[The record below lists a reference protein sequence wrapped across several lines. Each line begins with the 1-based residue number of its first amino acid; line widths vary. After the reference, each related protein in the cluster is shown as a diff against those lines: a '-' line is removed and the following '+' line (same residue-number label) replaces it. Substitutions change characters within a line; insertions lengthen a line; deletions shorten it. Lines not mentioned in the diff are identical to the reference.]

1 MAITKIMHMN
11 SEKNRNPAQHLQNA
25 LEYIQNPDKTEKLFL
40 VGSVNCLPETAFEQ
54 MMDTKK
60 LFQKTNKR
68 QGYHIVLS
76 LKPGEGTPEIAFDM
90 ARRFTED
97 FLGDRYEAVYAVHI
111 DKDHIHSH
119 IVWNSV
125 SLLDGRKYDY
135 KKGDWKHIIQ
145 PITNKLCKEY
155 GLSIIEAE
163 YVKNSQNLSR
173 KEWQYEQTFKE
184 MIHRDA
190 MFCASYA
197 GSMEHF
203 LFLMQ
208 RLGYEFKPKEYLTV
222 KMPGRKLYHR
232 LDKMDD
238 YFAEDRFKYCFE
250 YTSMNIPYFH
260 ATNPTWIKR
269 SNMSPYQKKFYGKMY
284 RLRMI
289 EQKRFYVKSAKYA
302 KDLMLFH
309 KLQEEYLFLA
319 NNNIRTIEDLRDIRE
334 SKLERMDEIT
344 KIQES
349 IYKKNSSKKRACNS
363 DGDWREY
370 QQWRIDEYSKLD
382 QLKVEKKEAKNIV
395 TMAERCLAEK
405 LDTAMDVVSEFE
417 EINSTNKIEIP
428 EFVGERVVE
437 LKAEIVI
444 EDLYLDNEKVFEA
457 QKPIEK
463 PVVFY
468 EEKPKW
474 DEMMQDYQEIEK
486 CTEKMQHHEIPLQM
500 EELANKQDQQS
511 IVSVQVEEKTQSLV
525 YAEKLPDRFADYSHL
540 SVEDKVKRYH
550 MTGKEDAYAM
560 VETYFKSIGHP
571 IYFGEVYDEAKELEN
586 AYKSSLIA
594 EQSELIAVEM
604 LVDGINSESYSLLSV
619 DSKAKY
625 FEFDMADNNYNLSLY
640 KEVMRKMNQKMS
652 SSELFEGYQEI
663 YEAKMVKRMD
673 ETKEKKWDRSR

>member
-40 VGSVNCLPETAFEQ
+40 VGSVNCLPETAFDQ

-76 LKPGEGTPEIAFDM
+76 LKQGEGTPEIAFDM
-90 ARRFTED
+90 ARRFTEE

-222 KMPGRKLYHR
+222 KMPGRKLYHH
-232 LDKMDD
+232 LDKMDE

-269 SNMSPYQKKFYGKMY
+269 SNLSPYQKRFYGKMY

-309 KLQEEYLFLA
+309 RLQEEYLFLA
-319 NNNIRTIEDLRDIRE
+319 NNNIRTIEDLLEIRE
-334 SKLERMDEIT
+334 SRLNRIDEIT
-344 KIQES
+344 KIQDS
-349 IYKKNSSKKRACNS
+349 IYKQNSSKKRACNS
-363 DGDWREY
+363 DGDWRAY
-370 QQWRIDEYSKLD
+370 QKWRIDEYSKLD

-395 TMAERCLAEK
+395 AMVERCLAEK
-405 LDTAMDVVSEFE
+405 LDTAMGVISEFE
-417 EINSTNKIEIP
+417 EINATNKIEIP
-428 EFVGERVVE
+428 EFVEERVLEAKVE
-437 LKAEIVI
+437 VVRVNFGL
-444 EDLYLDNEKVFEA
+444 EDEQVLAN
-457 QKPIEK
+457 QKSIEK
-463 PVVFY
+463 PTVFY

-474 DEMMQDYQEIEK
+474 DETLQEHQKLEEHIEQSHYQNL
-486 CTEKMQHHEIPLQM
+486 PLRV
-500 EELANKQDQQS
+500 EELTSETDIQNIAPNQAE
-511 IVSVQVEEKTQSLV
+511 IKTELV
-525 YAEKLPDRFADYSHL
+525 GHTELLPDRFVEYSLL
-540 SVEDKVKRYH
+540 SVEEKVKRYH
-550 MTGKEDAYAM
+550 MTGKEDAYSM
-560 VETYFKSIGHP
+560 VEEYFKLIGHP
-571 IYFGEVYDEAKELEN
+571 IYFGEVYDEAKELEK
-586 AYKSSLIA
+586 AYKSSLID

-604 LVDGINSESYSLLSV
+604 LVDEITSESYSLLSV
-619 DSKAKY
+619 SSKAKY

-652 SSELFEGYQEI
+652 GSELFEGYQEI
-663 YEAKMVKRMD
+663 YEVKMMNRTD
-673 ETKEKKWDRSR
+673 GTQEKKWDRSR

>member
-40 VGSVNCLPETAFEQ
+40 VGSVNCLPETAFDQ

-90 ARRFTED
+90 ARRFTEE

-145 PITNKLCKEY
+145 PITNKLCREY

-173 KEWQYEQTFKE
+173 KEWQFEQTFKE

-222 KMPGRKLYHR
+222 KMPGRKLYHH
-232 LDKMDD
+232 LDKMDE

-319 NNNIRTIEDLRDIRE
+319 NNNIRTIENLLDIRE
-334 SKLERMDEIT
+334 SKLDRIDEIT
-344 KIQES
+344 KIQDS
-349 IYKKNSSKKRACNS
+349 IYKQNSSKKRACNS
-363 DGDWREY
+363 DGDWRAY

-382 QLKVEKKEAKNIV
+382 QLKVEKKEAKNMV

-405 LDTAMDVVSEFE
+405 LDTAMDVISEFE
-417 EINSTNKIEIP
+417 EINATNKIEVP
-428 EFVGERVVE
+428 EFVEERVVE
-437 LKAEIVI
+437 PKAEIVRG
-444 EDLYLDNEKVFEA
+444 DLYFEDEKVFEA
-457 QKPIEK
+457 QKSIEK

-468 EEKPKW
+468 EEQSKR
-474 DEMMQDYQEIEK
+474 DETMQDHQELIVDIEQSQYK
-486 CTEKMQHHEIPLQM
+486 DVSLQTKEM
-500 EELANKQDQQS
+500 SSEQDLQS
-511 IVSVQVEEKTQSLV
+511 IAAVIMDTKSELVGHKESL
-525 YAEKLPDRFADYSHL
+525 PNRFSEYSLL
-540 SVEDKVKRYH
+540 SVEEKVKRYQ
-550 MTGKEDAYAM
+550 MSGKEDAYAM
-560 VETYFKSIGHP
+560 VETYFKSIAHP
-571 IYFGEVYDEAKELEN
+571 IYFGEVYDEAKELEQ
-586 AYKSSLIA
+586 AYKFSLIA

-604 LVDGINSESYSLLSV
+604 LVDGITPESYSLLSV
-619 DSKAKY
+619 ASKAKY
-625 FEFDMADNNYNLSLY
+625 FEFDMADNNYNLNLY
-640 KEVMRKMNQKMS
+640 KEVMRKMSQKMS

-663 YEAKMVKRMD
+663 YEAKMMKRADVMQ
-673 ETKEKKWDRSR
+673 EKKWDRSR

>member
-11 SEKNRNPAQHLQNA
+11 SEKKRNPAQHLQNA

-90 ARRFTED
+90 ARRFTEE

-125 SLLDGRKYDY
+125 SILDGRKYDY

-232 LDKMDD
+232 LDKMDE

-269 SNMSPYQKKFYGKMY
+269 SNMSPYQKRFYGKLY

-319 NNNIRTIEDLRDIRE
+319 NNNIRSIEDLLDIRE
-334 SKLERMDEIT
+334 SKLERIDEIT
-344 KIQES
+344 KIQDS
-349 IYKKNSSKKRACNS
+349 IYKQNSSKKRACNS
-363 DGDWREY
+363 DGDWRVY

-382 QLKVEKKEAKNIV
+382 QLKVEKKEAKNMV
-395 TMAERCLAEK
+395 AMAERCLSEK

-417 EINSTNKIEIP
+417 EINATNKIEIP
-428 EFVGERVVE
+428 EFVVE
-437 LKAEIVI
+437 PKAEITR
-444 EDLYLDNEKVFEA
+444 EDLYLEDEKVLVS

-463 PVVFY
+463 TVVFY
-468 EEKPKW
+468 EETSKL
-474 DEMMQDYQEIEK
+474 DEDFQENQEVRGYIEQPRYQNISLRVESLASDRELQSTSSNRAEIK
-486 CTEKMQHHEIPLQM
+486 TELMGHTE
-500 EELANKQDQQS
+500 
-511 IVSVQVEEKTQSLV
+511 SL
-525 YAEKLPDRFADYSHL
+525 PNRFADYSLL
-540 SVEDKVKRYH
+540 SVEEKVKRYK
-550 MTGKEDAYAM
+550 MSGKEDVYAL
-560 VETYFKSIGHP
+560 VETYFKRIGHP
-571 IYFGEVYDEAKELEN
+571 IYFGEVYDEAKELEI
-586 AYKSSLIA
+586 AYKSSLLS

-604 LVDGINSESYSLLSV
+604 LLDGITPESYSLLSV
-619 DSKAKY
+619 VSKAKY
-625 FEFDMADNNYNLSLY
+625 FEFDIADNNYNLSLY
-640 KEVMRKMNQKMS
+640 KEVMRRMNQKMS
-652 SSELFEGYQEI
+652 RSELFEGYQEI
-663 YEAKMVKRMD
+663 YEAKMMKRAEGMQ
-673 ETKEKKWDRSR
+673 EKKWDRSR

>member
-1 MAITKIMHMN
+1 MN

-90 ARRFTED
+90 TRRFTEE

-184 MIHRDA
+184 MIQRDA

-208 RLGYEFKPKEYLTV
+208 RLGYEFKPREYLTV
-222 KMPGRKLYHR
+222 KMPGHKLYHR
-232 LDKMDD
+232 LDKMDE
-238 YFAEDRFKYCFE
+238 YFAEERFNYCFE

-319 NNNIRTIEDLRDIRE
+319 NNNIRTIEDLLEVRE
-334 SKLERMDEIT
+334 SRLNRIDEIT
-344 KIQES
+344 KIQDS
-349 IYKKNSSKKRACNS
+349 IYKRNSSKKRVCNS
-363 DGDWREY
+363 DGDWRAY
-370 QQWRIDEYSKLD
+370 QQWRIDE
-382 QLKVEKKEAKNIV
+382 
-395 TMAERCLAEK
+395 
-405 LDTAMDVVSEFE
+405 
-417 EINSTNKIEIP
+417 
-428 EFVGERVVE
+428 
-437 LKAEIVI
+437 
-444 EDLYLDNEKVFEA
+444 
-457 QKPIEK
+457 
-463 PVVFY
+463 
-468 EEKPKW
+468 
-474 DEMMQDYQEIEK
+474 
-486 CTEKMQHHEIPLQM
+486 
-500 EELANKQDQQS
+500 
-511 IVSVQVEEKTQSLV
+511 
-525 YAEKLPDRFADYSHL
+525 
-540 SVEDKVKRYH
+540 
-550 MTGKEDAYAM
+550 
-560 VETYFKSIGHP
+560 
-571 IYFGEVYDEAKELEN
+571 
-586 AYKSSLIA
+586 
-594 EQSELIAVEM
+594 
-604 LVDGINSESYSLLSV
+604 
-619 DSKAKY
+619 
-625 FEFDMADNNYNLSLY
+625 
-640 KEVMRKMNQKMS
+640 
-652 SSELFEGYQEI
+652 
-663 YEAKMVKRMD
+663 
-673 ETKEKKWDRSR
+673 

>member
-40 VGSVNCLPETAFEQ
+40 VGSVNCLPETVFDQ

-90 ARRFTED
+90 ARRFTEE

-135 KKGDWKHIIQ
+135 RKGDWKHIIQ

-232 LDKMDD
+232 LDKMDE
-238 YFAEDRFKYCFE
+238 YFAEERFKYCFE

-260 ATNPTWIKR
+260 ATNPTWVKR
-269 SNMSPYQKKFYGKMY
+269 SNMSPYQKRFYGKMY

-319 NNNIRTIEDLRDIRE
+319 NNNIRTIEDLLDIRE
-334 SKLERMDEIT
+334 SKLARIDEIT
-344 KIQES
+344 KIQDS
-349 IYKKNSSKKRACNS
+349 IYKQNSSKKRACKT
-363 DGDWREY
+363 DGDWRMY

-382 QLKVEKKEAKNIV
+382 QLKVEKKEAKNMV
-395 TMAERCLAEK
+395 AMAERCLAEK
-405 LDTAMDVVSEFE
+405 LDTAMGVISEFD
-417 EINSTNKIEIP
+417 EIDSTNKIEIP
-428 EFVGERVVE
+428 EFVEKRVLEPKV
-437 LKAEIVI
+437 EIVR
-444 EDLYLDNEKVFEA
+444 EDLYLDDETIFEA

-474 DEMMQDYQEIEK
+474 VETLQDHEETLKHIEQSQYQNIS
-486 CTEKMQHHEIPLQM
+486 LRV
-500 EELANKQDQQS
+500 ELMASEQDIQS
-511 IVSVQVEEKTQSLV
+511 IVPDQAEAKSELVECTVSLPDKFAEYSLLSVEEKM
-525 YAEKLPDRFADYSHL
+525 
-540 SVEDKVKRYH
+540 KRYQ

-560 VETYFKSIGHP
+560 VEAYFKRIGHP
-571 IYFGEVYDEAKELEN
+571 IYFGEVYDEAKELEI

-604 LVDGINSESYSLLSV
+604 LVDGITPESYSLLSV
-619 DSKAKY
+619 ASKSKY
-625 FEFDMADNNYNLSLY
+625 FEFDMADNNYNLNLY

-663 YEAKMVKRMD
+663 YEEKMMKRMD
-673 ETKEKKWDRSR
+673 GTQEKKWDRSR

>member
-90 ARRFTED
+90 ARRFTEE

-232 LDKMDD
+232 LDKMDE
-238 YFAEDRFKYCFE
+238 YFAEERFKYCFE
-250 YTSMNIPYFH
+250 YTSMNIPYFN
-260 ATNPTWIKR
+260 ATNPTWVKR
-269 SNMSPYQKKFYGKMY
+269 SNMSPYQKRFYGKMY

-319 NNNIRTIEDLRDIRE
+319 NNNIRTIEDLLDVRE
-334 SKLERMDEIT
+334 SKLDRIDEIT
-344 KIQES
+344 KIQDS
-349 IYKKNSSKKRACNS
+349 IYKQNSSKKRACNS
-363 DGDWREY
+363 DGDWRAY

-382 QLKVEKKEAKNIV
+382 QLKVEKKEAKNMV
-395 TMAERCLAEK
+395 AMAERCLAEK

-417 EINSTNKIEIP
+417 EINSTNKVEIP
-428 EFVGERVVE
+428 EFVEERVVE
-437 LKAEIVI
+437 PKAEIVR
-444 EDLYLDNEKVFEA
+444 EDLYLEDEKVFEV

-463 PVVFY
+463 PMVFY
-468 EEKPKW
+468 EKQLLPN
-474 DEMMQDYQEIEK
+474 MDYNEHQEIPQDKERV
-486 CTEKMQHHEIPLQM
+486 QVQDVLLQA
-500 EELANKQDQQS
+500 EELASEQDLQS
-511 IVSVQVEEKTQSLV
+511 IVPDQ
-525 YAEKLPDRFADYSHL
+525 AEAKSEFVADTESLPDRFSEYSLL
-540 SVEDKVKRYH
+540 SVEEKVKHYQ

-560 VETYFKSIGHP
+560 VEAYFKRIGHP
-571 IYFGEVYDEAKELEN
+571 IYFGEVYDEAKELET
-586 AYKSSLIA
+586 AYKSNLIA

-604 LVDGINSESYSLLSV
+604 LADGVTPESYSLLSV
-619 DSKAKY
+619 GFKAKY

-663 YEAKMVKRMD
+663 YEAKMMNRADGMQ
-673 ETKEKKWDRSR
+673 EKKWDKSR

>member
-11 SEKNRNPAQHLQNA
+11 SDKNRNPAQHLQNA
-25 LEYIQNPDKTEKLFL
+25 LEYIQNPEKTENLFL

-90 ARRFTED
+90 ARRFTEE

-111 DKDHIHSH
+111 DKDHIHNH

-135 KKGDWKHIIQ
+135 RKGDWKHIIQ

-232 LDKMDD
+232 LDKMDE
-238 YFAEDRFKYCFE
+238 YFTEERFKYCFE
-250 YTSMNIPYFH
+250 YTTMNIPYFH
-260 ATNPTWIKR
+260 ATNPTWVKR
-269 SNMSPYQKKFYGKMY
+269 SNMSPYQKRFYGKMY

-319 NNNIRTIEDLRDIRE
+319 NNNIRTIEDLLDIRE
-334 SKLERMDEIT
+334 SKLDRIDEIT
-344 KIQES
+344 KIQDS
-349 IYKKNSSKKRACNS
+349 IYKQNSSKKRACNS
-363 DGDWREY
+363 DGDWRMY

-382 QLKVEKKEAKNIV
+382 QLKIEKKEAKNMV

-405 LDTAMDVVSEFE
+405 LDTAMDVISEFE
-417 EINSTNKIEIP
+417 EINTTNKIEIP
-428 EFVGERVVE
+428 EFVEERVVE
-437 LKAEIVI
+437 PKAEFVR
-444 EDLYLDNEKVFEA
+444 EDLYLEDEKLFEF

-463 PVVFY
+463 QVAFY
-468 EEKPKW
+468 DEKHKW
-474 DEMMQDYQEIEK
+474 DTLQDHQEAAK
-486 CTEKMQHHEIPLQM
+486 HTEKVKYHDAPLRV
-500 EELANKQDQQS
+500 EELASERDLQS
-511 IVSVQVEEKTQSLV
+511 IVPVPLKAKSELEECTESLPNKFS
-525 YAEKLPDRFADYSHL
+525 EYSLL
-540 SVEDKVKRYH
+540 SVEEKVKRYK

-571 IYFGEVYDEAKELEN
+571 IYFGEIYDEAQELEK
-586 AYKSSLIA
+586 AYKSSLLDKK
-594 EQSELIAVEM
+594 SELIAVEM
-604 LVDGINSESYSLLSV
+604 LVDGIIPESYSLLSV
-619 DSKAKY
+619 VSKAKY

-640 KEVMRKMNQKMS
+640 KEVMRRMNQKMS

-663 YEAKMVKRMD
+663 YEAKMMNLAD
-673 ETKEKKWDRSR
+673 GMQEKKWYRSR

>member
-1 MAITKIMHMN
+1 
-11 SEKNRNPAQHLQNA
+11 
-25 LEYIQNPDKTEKLFL
+25 
-40 VGSVNCLPETAFEQ
+40 
-54 MMDTKK
+54 MDTKK

-90 ARRFTED
+90 ARRFTEE
-97 FLGDRYEAVYAVHI
+97 FLGERYEAVYAVHI

-173 KEWQYEQTFKE
+173 NEWQYEQTFKE
-184 MIHRDA
+184 MIYRDA

-232 LDKMDD
+232 LDKMDE
-238 YFAEDRFKYCFE
+238 YFAENRFKYCFE

-302 KDLMLFH
+302 EDLMLFH

-319 NNNIRTIEDLRDIRE
+319 NNNIRTIEDLLDMRE
-334 SKLERMDEIT
+334 SKLERIDEIT
-344 KIQES
+344 KIQDS
-349 IYKKNSSKKRACNS
+349 IYKQNSSKKRACNS
-363 DGDWREY
+363 DGDWRAY

-382 QLKVEKKEAKNIV
+382 QLKVEKKEVKNMV
-395 TMAERCLAEK
+395 AMAERCLAEK
-405 LDTAMDVVSEFE
+405 LDTAIDVISEFE
-417 EINSTNKIEIP
+417 EINATNKIEIP
-428 EFVGERVVE
+428 EFVEERVLEAKVE
-437 LKAEIVI
+437 VVRVNFGL
-444 EDLYLDNEKVFEA
+444 EDEQGLAN
-457 QKPIEK
+457 QKSIEK
-463 PVVFY
+463 PTAFY
-468 EEKPKW
+468 EEKPNW
-474 DEMMQDYQEIEK
+474 DEALQEHQEIAEHIEQSQYK
-486 CTEKMQHHEIPLQM
+486 DVSSRA
-500 EELANKQDQQS
+500 EELAGERELQNNVAVRMDAKFELEDHK
-511 IVSVQVEEKTQSLV
+511 VSLPNRFSEYSL
-525 YAEKLPDRFADYSHL
+525 L
-540 SVEDKVKRYH
+540 SVEEKVKRYH
-550 MTGKEDAYAM
+550 MTGREDTYAM
-560 VETYFKSIGHP
+560 VEAYFKRIGHP
-571 IYFGEVYDEAKELEN
+571 IYFGEIYDEAKELEI
-586 AYKSSLIA
+586 AYKSSLIV

-604 LVDGINSESYSLLSV
+604 LVDGITPESYSLLSV
-619 DSKAKY
+619 ASKAKY
-625 FEFDMADNNYNLSLY
+625 FEFDMADNNYNLNLY
-640 KEVMRKMNQKMS
+640 KDVMRKMNQKMS
-652 SSELFEGYQEI
+652 SSELFEGYQAI
-663 YEAKMVKRMD
+663 YEAKMMNRVNG
-673 ETKEKKWDRSR
+673 TQEKKWDKSR

>member
-40 VGSVNCLPETAFEQ
+40 VGSVNCLPETAFDQ

-90 ARRFTED
+90 ARRFTEE

-203 LFLMQ
+203 LFLLQ

-232 LDKMDD
+232 LDKMDE
-238 YFAEDRFKYCFE
+238 YFAEERFKYCFE

-260 ATNPTWIKR
+260 ATNPTWVKR

-319 NNNIRTIEDLRDIRE
+319 NNNIRTIEDLLDIRE
-334 SKLERMDEIT
+334 SKLERIDEIK
-344 KIQES
+344 KIQDF
-349 IYKKNSSKKRACNS
+349 IYKRNSSKKRACNT
-363 DGDWREY
+363 DGDWRAY

-382 QLKVEKKEAKNIV
+382 QLKVEKKEAKNMV
-395 TMAERCLAEK
+395 AMAERCLGEK
-405 LDTAMDVVSEFE
+405 LDTAMDVITEFE
-417 EINSTNKIEIP
+417 EINTTNKIEIP
-428 EFVGERVVE
+428 EFVEERVVE
-437 LKAEIVI
+437 PKAEIVR

-463 PVVFY
+463 PVAFY

-474 DEMMQDYQEIEK
+474 DEALQEQQEMAEDIEQSQYK
-486 CTEKMQHHEIPLQM
+486 DVPLRA
-500 EELANKQDQQS
+500 EELASERDLQS
-511 IVSVQVEEKTQSLV
+511 TRDL
-525 YAEKLPDRFADYSHL
+525 AEKKTEMVDQTKSLPDKFSEYSLL
-540 SVEDKVKRYH
+540 SVEEKVKRYH
-550 MTGKEDAYAM
+550 MTGKEDTYAM
-560 VETYFKSIGHP
+560 VEAYFKCIGHP
-571 IYFGEVYDEAKELEN
+571 IYFGEVYDEAKELET
-586 AYKSSLIA
+586 AYKSSLIV
-594 EQSELIAVEM
+594 EHSELIAVEM
-604 LVDGINSESYSLLSV
+604 LVDGITPESYSLLSV
-619 DSKAKY
+619 AFKAKY
-625 FEFDMADNNYNLSLY
+625 FEFDMADNNYNLNLY
-640 KEVMRKMNQKMS
+640 KDVMRKMNQKMS

-663 YEAKMVKRMD
+663 YEAKMMNRMD
-673 ETKEKKWDRSR
+673 GTQDKKWDRSR

>member
-1 MAITKIMHMN
+1 MN

-40 VGSVNCLPETAFEQ
+40 VGSVNCLPETAFDQ

-90 ARRFTED
+90 ARRFTEE
-97 FLGDRYEAVYAVHI
+97 FLGDRYEAVFAVHI

-203 LFLMQ
+203 LFLMK

-232 LDKMDD
+232 LDKMDE

-260 ATNPTWIKR
+260 ATNPTWVKR

-289 EQKRFYVKSAKYA
+289 EQKRFYVKSAMYA

-319 NNNIRTIEDLRDIRE
+319 NNNIRTLDDLFEIRE
-334 SKLERMDEIT
+334 SKLDRIGEIT
-344 KIQES
+344 KIQDS
-349 IYKKNSSKKRACNS
+349 IYKQNSSKKRACNS
-363 DGDWREY
+363 AGDWRAY

-382 QLKVEKKEAKNIV
+382 QLKVEKKKAKNMV
-395 TMAERCLAEK
+395 AMAERCLTEK
-405 LDTAMDVVSEFE
+405 LDTAIDVISEFE
-417 EINSTNKIEIP
+417 EINATNKIEIP
-428 EFVGERVVE
+428 EFDEERVVE
-437 LKAEIVI
+437 LKAEIVR
-444 EDLYLDNEKVFEA
+444 EDLYLDNRKVFEV
-457 QKPIEK
+457 QKPMEK
-463 PVVFY
+463 PMAFY

-474 DEMMQDYQEIEK
+474 DEALHEYQEIAEHIVQSQYQNISLRV
-486 CTEKMQHHEIPLQM
+486 ES
-500 EELANKQDQQS
+500 LASEQDLQS
-511 IVSVQVEEKTQSLV
+511 IVPDQAEVKSELV
-525 YAEKLPDRFADYSHL
+525 VYTESLPDRFAEYSLL
-540 SVEDKVKRYH
+540 SVEEKAKHYQ
-550 MTGKEDAYAM
+550 MTGKEDTYAM
-560 VETYFKSIGHP
+560 VEAYFKRIGHP
-571 IYFGEVYDEAKELEN
+571 IYFGEVYDEAKELET
-586 AYKSSLIA
+586 AYKSSLIT
-594 EQSELIAVEM
+594 EQSELIVMEM
-604 LVDGINSESYSLLSV
+604 LVDGITPESYSLLSV
-619 DSKAKY
+619 TSKAKY
-625 FEFDMADNNYNLSLY
+625 FEFDMADNNYNLNLY

-663 YEAKMVKRMD
+663 YEAKMMNRVNG
-673 ETKEKKWDRSR
+673 TQEKKWDKSR

>member
-90 ARRFTED
+90 ARRFTEE

-155 GLSIIEAE
+155 GLSIVEAE

-208 RLGYEFKPKEYLTV
+208 RLGYEFKSKEYLTV

-232 LDKMDD
+232 LDKMDE
-238 YFAEDRFKYCFE
+238 YFAEERFKYCFE

-269 SNMSPYQKKFYGKMY
+269 SNMSPYQKQFYGKMY

-319 NNNIRTIEDLRDIRE
+319 NNNIRTIEGLLDIRE
-334 SKLERMDEIT
+334 SNLERIDEIT
-344 KIQES
+344 KIQDS
-349 IYKKNSSKKRACNS
+349 IYKQNSSKKRACNS
-363 DGDWREY
+363 DGDWRAY

-382 QLKVEKKEAKNIV
+382 QLKVEKKEAKNMV
-395 TMAERCLAEK
+395 AMAERCLAEK
-405 LDTAMDVVSEFE
+405 IDTAMDVISEFE
-417 EINSTNKIEIP
+417 EISSTNKIEIP
-428 EFVGERVVE
+428 EFVEERVVE
-437 LKAEIVI
+437 TKAEVI
-444 EDLYLDNEKVFEA
+444 RGDSYFEDEQAFTD
-457 QKPIEK
+457 QKSIER
-463 PVVFY
+463 PTVFY

-474 DEMMQDYQEIEK
+474 DEALQEHQEIVEHIGQSQYK
-486 CTEKMQHHEIPLQM
+486 DVPLRVEPLAS
-500 EELANKQDQQS
+500 EENLQS
-511 IVSVQVEEKTQSLV
+511 FVLNQVEAKPELVAYTEPLPARFSEYSL
-525 YAEKLPDRFADYSHL
+525 L
-540 SVEDKVKRYH
+540 SVEEKVKRYK
-550 MTGKEDAYAM
+550 MTGKEDVYAM
-560 VETYFKSIGHP
+560 VEAYFKRIGHP
-571 IYFGEVYDEAKELEN
+571 IYFGEVYDEAQELEK

-604 LVDGINSESYSLLSV
+604 LVDGITPESYSLLSV
-619 DSKAKY
+619 GSKAKY
-625 FEFDMADNNYNLSLY
+625 IVFDMTDNNYNLNLY

-663 YEAKMVKRMD
+663 YEAKMMNRVD
-673 ETKEKKWDRSR
+673 TNQEKKWDRSR

>member
-40 VGSVNCLPETAFEQ
+40 VGSVNCLPETAFDQ

-90 ARRFTED
+90 ARRFTEE

-111 DKDHIHSH
+111 DKEHIHSH

-125 SLLDGRKYDY
+125 SILDGRKYDY
-135 KKGDWKHIIQ
+135 RKGDWKHIIQ

-232 LDKMDD
+232 LDKMDE
-238 YFAEDRFKYCFE
+238 YFAENRFKYCFE

-309 KLQEEYLFLA
+309 KLQEEYLFLV
-319 NNNIRTIEDLRDIRE
+319 NNNIRTIEDLLDIRE
-334 SKLERMDEIT
+334 SKLERIDEIT
-344 KIQES
+344 KIQDS
-349 IYKKNSSKKRACNS
+349 IYKQNSSKKRAYNS
-363 DGDWREY
+363 DGDWRAY
-370 QQWRIDEYSKLD
+370 QQWRIDEYGKLD
-382 QLKVEKKEAKNIV
+382 QLKVEKKEARNMV
-395 TMAERCLAEK
+395 AMAERCLVEK
-405 LDTAMDVVSEFE
+405 LDTAMDVISEFE

-428 EFVGERVVE
+428 EFVEERIVE
-437 LKAEIVI
+437 SKAELVR
-444 EDLYLDNEKVFEA
+444 EDLYLDDEKVFEV
-457 QKPIEK
+457 QKPMEK
-463 PVVFY
+463 PMVSY
-468 EEKPKW
+468 EENPKW
-474 DEMMQDYQEIEK
+474 VEAFQENQEIRGYIEQPQYK
-486 CTEKMQHHEIPLQM
+486 DVPLRA
-500 EELANKQDQQS
+500 EELASECELQNTVAVRMDAKSELEDHK
-511 IVSVQVEEKTQSLV
+511 ESL
-525 YAEKLPDRFADYSHL
+525 PNRFSEYSLL
-540 SVEDKVKRYH
+540 SVDEKVKRYK
-550 MTGKEDAYAM
+550 MMGKEDTYAM
-560 VETYFKSIGHP
+560 VEAYFKRIGHP
-571 IYFGEVYDEAKELEN
+571 IYFGEVYDEAKELEV
-586 AYKSSLIA
+586 AYKSSLMA

-604 LVDGINSESYSLLSV
+604 LVDGITPESYSFLSV
-619 DSKAKY
+619 ASKAKY
-625 FEFDMADNNYNLSLY
+625 FEFDMADNNYNLNLY

-652 SSELFEGYQEI
+652 SSELFEGYQAI
-663 YEAKMVKRMD
+663 YEAKMMNRVNG
-673 ETKEKKWDRSR
+673 TQEKKWDKSR

>member
-1 MAITKIMHMN
+1 MN

-40 VGSVNCLPETAFEQ
+40 VGSVNCLPETAFDQ

-90 ARRFTED
+90 ARRFTEE

-222 KMPGRKLYHR
+222 KMPGHKLYHR
-232 LDKMDD
+232 LDKMDE
-238 YFAEDRFKYCFE
+238 YFAEERFKYCFE

-260 ATNPTWIKR
+260 ATNPTWVKR
-269 SNMSPYQKKFYGKMY
+269 SNMSSYQKKFYGKMY

-289 EQKRFYVKSAKYA
+289 EQKRFYVKSVKYA
-302 KDLMLFH
+302 KDLLLFH

-319 NNNIRTIEDLRDIRE
+319 NNNIRSIEDLLDIRE
-334 SKLERMDEIT
+334 SKLERIDEIT
-344 KIQES
+344 KIQDS
-349 IYKKNSSKKRACNS
+349 IYKQNSSKKRACNS
-363 DGDWREY
+363 DRDWRAY

-382 QLKVEKKEAKNIV
+382 QLKVEKKEAKNMV
-395 TMAERCLAEK
+395 AMAERCLDEK
-405 LDTAMDVVSEFE
+405 LDTAMDVISEFE
-417 EINSTNKIEIP
+417 EINTTNKIEMP
-428 EFVGERVVE
+428 EFFEERVVE
-437 LKAEIVI
+437 PKVEVVRENSYF
-444 EDLYLDNEKVFEA
+444 EDETLFEV

-463 PVVFY
+463 PMAFY
-468 EEKPKW
+468 EESPKW
-474 DEMMQDYQEIEK
+474 DEALQDHQEAATHIELPQYK
-486 CTEKMQHHEIPLQM
+486 DVSFRE
-500 EELANKQDQQS
+500 EELSSEGDFQS
-511 IVSVQVEEKTQSLV
+511 IVSEQVESKSELVADIEFLPDSFAEYSLLSVEEKV
-525 YAEKLPDRFADYSHL
+525 KLY
-540 SVEDKVKRYH
+540 K
-550 MTGKEDAYAM
+550 MTGKEDTYVM
-560 VETYFKSIGHP
+560 VEAYFKCIGHP
-571 IYFGEVYDEAKELEN
+571 IYFGEVYDEAQELEK
-586 AYKSSLIA
+586 AYKSSLLDHK
-594 EQSELIAVEM
+594 SELIVVEM
-604 LVDGINSESYSLLSV
+604 LVDGITPESYSLLSV
-619 DSKAKY
+619 ASKAKY
-625 FEFDMADNNYNLSLY
+625 FEFDMVDNNYNLSLY
-640 KEVMRKMNQKMS
+640 KEVMRMMNQKMS

-663 YEAKMVKRMD
+663 YEAKMMHRMD
-673 ETKEKKWDRSR
+673 GTQEKKWDRSR

>member
-1 MAITKIMHMN
+1 MN

-40 VGSVNCLPETAFEQ
+40 VGSVNCLPETAFDQ

-90 ARRFTED
+90 ARRFTEE

-135 KKGDWKHIIQ
+135 RKGDWKHIIQ

-222 KMPGRKLYHR
+222 KMPGRKLYHH
-232 LDKMDD
+232 LDKMDE

-319 NNNIRTIEDLRDIRE
+319 NNNIHTIEDLLEIRE
-334 SKLERMDEIT
+334 SKLDRIDEIT
-344 KIQES
+344 KIQDS
-349 IYKKNSSKKRACNS
+349 IYKQNSSKKRACNS
-363 DGDWREY
+363 DGDWRVY

-382 QLKVEKKEAKNIV
+382 QLKIEKKEAKNMV
-395 TMAERCLAEK
+395 TMAERCLAEN
-405 LDTAMDVVSEFE
+405 LDTAMDVISEFE
-417 EINSTNKIEIP
+417 EINTTNKIEIP
-428 EFVGERVVE
+428 EFVEERVVE
-437 LKAEIVI
+437 PKAEIVR
-444 EDLYLDNEKVFEA
+444 EDLYLDDETVFEA
-457 QKPIEK
+457 QKPIET
-463 PVVFY
+463 PIVFY
-468 EEKPKW
+468 EEQLLTN
-474 DEMMQDYQEIEK
+474 MDYNEHQEIPQDKELV
-486 CTEKMQHHEIPLQM
+486 QVQDVLLQA
-500 EELANKQDQQS
+500 EELASERDLQS
-511 IVSVQVEEKTQSLV
+511 IAVVRMDVKSELVEYTVS
-525 YAEKLPDRFADYSHL
+525 LPDKFAEYSLL
-540 SVEDKVKRYH
+540 SLEDKVKCYH
-550 MTGKEDAYAM
+550 MTDKEDTYAM
-560 VETYFKSIGHP
+560 VEAYFKRIGHP
-571 IYFGEVYDEAKELEN
+571 IYFGEIYDEAKELET

-604 LVDGINSESYSLLSV
+604 LVDGITPESYTFLPV

-640 KEVMRKMNQKMS
+640 KEVMRRMNQKMS

-663 YEAKMVKRMD
+663 YEAKMMKRMD
-673 ETKEKKWDRSR
+673 GKQEKKWDRSR

>member
-11 SEKNRNPAQHLQNA
+11 SDKNRNPAQHLQNA

-40 VGSVNCLPETAFEQ
+40 VGSVNCLPETAFGQ

-90 ARRFTED
+90 ARRFTEE

-232 LDKMDD
+232 LDKMDE
-238 YFAEDRFKYCFE
+238 YFAMDKFKYCFE
-250 YTSMNIPYFH
+250 YTSTHIPHFQVS
-260 ATNPTWIKR
+260 NPTWIKR

-319 NNNIRTIEDLRDIRE
+319 NNNIRSIEDLLDTRE
-334 SKLERMDEIT
+334 SKLERIDEIT
-344 KIQES
+344 KIQDS
-349 IYKKNSSKKRACNS
+349 IYKQNSSKKRACNS
-363 DGDWREY
+363 DGDWRAY
-370 QQWRIDEYSKLD
+370 QKWRIDEYSKLD
-382 QLKVEKKEAKNIV
+382 QLKVEKKEAKNMV
-395 TMAERCLAEK
+395 AMAERCLTEK
-405 LDTAMDVVSEFE
+405 LDTAIDVVSEFE
-417 EINSTNKIEIP
+417 VINSTNKIEIP
-428 EFVGERVVE
+428 EFVEERVVE
-437 LKAEIVI
+437 LKTEII
-444 EDLYLDNEKVFEA
+444 RGNLYLEDEKVFEV
-457 QKPIEK
+457 QKPMEK

-468 EEKPKW
+468 EEQLLPN
-474 DEMMQDYQEIEK
+474 MDYNEHQEI
-486 CTEKMQHHEIPLQM
+486 LQDKELVQVQDVLLQA
-500 EELANKQDQQS
+500 EELASERDLQS
-511 IVSVQVEEKTQSLV
+511 IALDQVEAKPELVAYTEPLPARFLEYSL
-525 YAEKLPDRFADYSHL
+525 L
-540 SVEDKVKRYH
+540 SVEEKVKRYK
-550 MTGKEDAYAM
+550 MTDKEDVYAM
-560 VETYFKSIGHP
+560 VEAYFKRIGHP
-571 IYFGEVYDEAKELEN
+571 IYFGEVYDEAQELEN
-586 AYKSSLIA
+586 AYKSSLLDKK
-594 EQSELIAVEM
+594 SELIAVEM
-604 LVDGINSESYSLLSV
+604 LVDGITPESYSPLSV
-619 DSKAKY
+619 VSKAKY
-625 FEFDMADNNYNLSLY
+625 FEFDMADNNYNLNLY

-663 YEAKMVKRMD
+663 YEAKMMNRTD
-673 ETKEKKWDRSR
+673 GIQEKKWDRSR

>member
-40 VGSVNCLPETAFEQ
+40 VGSVNCLPETAFDQ
-54 MMDTKK
+54 MLDTKK

-90 ARRFTED
+90 ARRFTEE

-173 KEWQYEQTFKE
+173 NEWQYEQTFKE

-232 LDKMDD
+232 LDKIDE

-250 YTSMNIPYFH
+250 YSSMNIPYFH

-269 SNMSPYQKKFYGKMY
+269 SNMSPYQKRFYGKMY

-319 NNNIRTIEDLRDIRE
+319 NNNIRTIEDLLNIRE
-334 SKLERMDEIT
+334 SKLERIDEIT
-344 KIQES
+344 KIQDS
-349 IYKKNSSKKRACNS
+349 IYKQNSSKKRVCNS
-363 DGDWREY
+363 DGDWRAY
-370 QQWRIDEYSKLD
+370 QKWRIDEYSKLD
-382 QLKVEKKEAKNIV
+382 QLKVEKKEAKNIIA
-395 TMAERCLAEK
+395 MAERCLDEK
-405 LDTAMDVVSEFE
+405 LDTAMDVISEFE
-417 EINSTNKIEIP
+417 EINATNKIEIP
-428 EFVGERVVE
+428 EFVEEKVVE
-437 LKAEIVI
+437 PKVEVASKDFCL
-444 EDLYLDNEKVFEA
+444 EDELVLAD
-457 QKPIEK
+457 QKPIDK
-463 PVVFY
+463 LKTFY
-468 EEKPKW
+468 DEKPKW
-474 DEMMQDYQEIEK
+474 DEALQE
-486 CTEKMQHHEIPLQM
+486 HHEIAERIEQSQYKDVSLRA
-500 EELANKQDQQS
+500 EELTSEQDLQS
-511 IVSVQVEEKTQSLV
+511 IVLDQLV
-525 YAEKLPDRFADYSHL
+525 TKPELVTYTESLPDRFSEYSLL
-540 SVEDKVKRYH
+540 SVEEKVKRYQ
-550 MTGKEDAYAM
+550 MTGKEDAFAM
-560 VETYFKSIGHP
+560 VEAYFKRIGHP
-571 IYFGEVYDEAKELEN
+571 IYFGEIYDEAKELETV
-586 AYKSSLIA
+586 YKSSLV
-594 EQSELIAVEM
+594 EGQSELIAVEM
-604 LVDGINSESYSLLSV
+604 LIDGITPESYSLLSV
-619 DSKAKY
+619 GSKAKY
-625 FEFDMADNNYNLSLY
+625 FEFDMGDNNYNLNLY

-663 YEAKMVKRMD
+663 YEAKMMNRVD
-673 ETKEKKWDRSR
+673 GTQEKKWDRSR

>member
-40 VGSVNCLPETAFEQ
+40 VGSVNCLPETAFDQ

-90 ARRFTED
+90 ARRFMEE

-125 SLLDGRKYDY
+125 SILDGRKYDY

-184 MIHRDA
+184 MTHRDA
-190 MFCASYA
+190 MFCASYS

-232 LDKMDD
+232 LDKMDE

-260 ATNPTWIKR
+260 ATNPTWVKR

-319 NNNIRTIEDLRDIRE
+319 NNNIRTIEDLLDIRE
-334 SKLERMDEIT
+334 SKLERIDEIT
-344 KIQES
+344 KIQDS
-349 IYKKNSSKKRACNS
+349 IYKQNSSKKRACNS
-363 DGDWREY
+363 DGDWRRY

-382 QLKVEKKEAKNIV
+382 QLKVEKKEAKNMV
-395 TMAERCLAEK
+395 AMAERCLAEK
-405 LDTAMDVVSEFE
+405 LDTAMDVISEFE
-417 EINSTNKIEIP
+417 EINATNKIEIP
-428 EFVGERVVE
+428 EFVEERVVE
-437 LKAEIVI
+437 LKAEVVKENSYF
-444 EDLYLDNEKVFEA
+444 EDEKLFEV
-457 QKPIEK
+457 QKSIEK
-463 PVVFY
+463 PVAFY
-468 EEKPKW
+468 EEQLLPN
-474 DEMMQDYQEIEK
+474 MDYNE
-486 CTEKMQHHEIPLQM
+486 HLEIPQDKELVQVQDVLLQA
-500 EELANKQDQQS
+500 EELASERDLQS
-511 IVSVQVEEKTQSLV
+511 IAAVRMDVKSELVECTVSLPDKFAEYSLLSVEEK
-525 YAEKLPDRFADYSHL
+525 
-540 SVEDKVKRYH
+540 VKHYH

-560 VETYFKSIGHP
+560 VEAYFKRIGHP
-571 IYFGEVYDEAKELEN
+571 IYFGEVYDEAKELET

-604 LVDGINSESYSLLSV
+604 LVDGITPESYSPLSV
-619 DSKAKY
+619 VSKAKY
-625 FEFDMADNNYNLSLY
+625 FEFNMADNNYNSNFAL
-640 KEVMRKMNQKMS
+640 E
-652 SSELFEGYQEI
+652 
-663 YEAKMVKRMD
+663 
-673 ETKEKKWDRSR
+673 

>member
-90 ARRFTED
+90 ARRFTEE

>member
-40 VGSVNCLPETAFEQ
+40 VGSVNCLPETAFDQ

-90 ARRFTED
+90 ARRFTEE

-145 PITNKLCKEY
+145 PITNKLCREY

-173 KEWQYEQTFKE
+173 KEWQFEQTFKE

-232 LDKMDD
+232 LDKMDE
-238 YFAEDRFKYCFE
+238 YFAEERFKYCFE

-260 ATNPTWIKR
+260 ATNPTWVKR

-309 KLQEEYLFLA
+309 KLQEEYLFLV
-319 NNNIRTIEDLRDIRE
+319 NNNIRTIEDLLDIRE
-334 SKLERMDEIT
+334 SKLDRIDEIT
-344 KIQES
+344 KIQDS
-349 IYKKNSSKKRACNS
+349 IYKQNSSKKRACNS
-363 DGDWREY
+363 DGDWRMY

-382 QLKVEKKEAKNIV
+382 QLKIEKKEAKNMV
-395 TMAERCLAEK
+395 AMAERCLAEK
-405 LDTAMDVVSEFE
+405 LDTAMDVISEFE
-417 EINSTNKIEIP
+417 EINTTNKIEIP
-428 EFVGERVVE
+428 EFVEERVVE
-437 LKAEIVI
+437 PKAEFVR
-444 EDLYLDNEKVFEA
+444 EDLYLEDEKLFEF

-463 PVVFY
+463 QVAFY
-468 EEKPKW
+468 DEKHKW
-474 DEMMQDYQEIEK
+474 DEALQEHQEIVEHIGQSQYK
-486 CTEKMQHHEIPLQM
+486 DVSSRADERASERELQNTIEVRM
-500 EELANKQDQQS
+500 AVKPELEDYK
-511 IVSVQVEEKTQSLV
+511 VSLPNRFSEYSLLSVEEKV
-525 YAEKLPDRFADYSHL
+525 KLY
-540 SVEDKVKRYH
+540 K
-550 MTGKEDAYAM
+550 MTGKEDTYAM
-560 VETYFKSIGHP
+560 VEAYFKCIGHP
-571 IYFGEVYDEAKELEN
+571 IYFGEIYDEAKELET
-586 AYKSSLIA
+586 AYKSSLIT

-604 LVDGINSESYSLLSV
+604 LVDGITPKSYSLLSV
-619 DSKAKY
+619 ASKAKY

-663 YEAKMVKRMD
+663 YEAKMMKRADVMQ
-673 ETKEKKWDRSR
+673 EKKWDRSR

>member
-40 VGSVNCLPETAFEQ
+40 VGSVNCLPKTAFEQ
-54 MMDTKK
+54 MLDTKK

-90 ARRFTED
+90 ARRFTEE

-163 YVKNSQNLSR
+163 YVKNSQDLSR
-173 KEWQYEQTFKE
+173 KEWQYEQTFLE

-232 LDKMDD
+232 LDKMDE
-238 YFAEDRFKYCFE
+238 YFAEERFKYCFE

-260 ATNPTWIKR
+260 ATNPTWVKR

-319 NNNIRTIEDLRDIRE
+319 NNNIRTIEDLLDIRE
-334 SKLERMDEIT
+334 GKLERIDEIT
-344 KIQES
+344 KIQDS
-349 IYKKNSSKKRACNS
+349 IYKQNSSKKRACNS
-363 DGDWREY
+363 EGDWRAY

-382 QLKVEKKEAKNIV
+382 QLKVEKKKNKNMV
-395 TMAERCLAEK
+395 AMAERCLAEK
-405 LDTAMDVVSEFE
+405 LDTAIDVVSEFE

-428 EFVGERVVE
+428 EFVEERVVE
-437 LKAEIVI
+437 PKAEFVR
-444 EDLYLDNEKVFEA
+444 EDLYLEDEKLFEF
-457 QKPIEK
+457 QKPIKK
-463 PVVFY
+463 PVIFC

-474 DEMMQDYQEIEK
+474 NETLQEHQEIPK
-486 CTEKMQHHEIPLQM
+486 HTEKVKYHDALLRV
-500 EELANKQDQQS
+500 EELASERDLQG
-511 IVSVQVEEKTQSLV
+511 IVPVPLKAKSELEECTESLPDMFSEYSLLSVEEKL
-525 YAEKLPDRFADYSHL
+525 
-540 SVEDKVKRYH
+540 KRYQ
-550 MTGKEDAYAM
+550 MTGKEDTYAM
-560 VETYFKSIGHP
+560 VEAYFKRIGRS
-571 IYFGEVYDEAKELEN
+571 IYFGEIYDEAKELET

-604 LVDGINSESYSLLSV
+604 LVDGITSESYSLLSV
-619 DSKAKY
+619 ASKAKY

-663 YEAKMVKRMD
+663 YEDKMMNRADGMQ
-673 ETKEKKWDRSR
+673 EKKWDRSR